1 MGRARV
7 NQPPAVF
14 RAVVN
19 AVDPMHGGREMR
31 IARDLLAHHGEVSQS
46 AFAEAKAYL
55 DGLLADDQVA
65 NADLKGLLNRS
76 AGQLWGIQFDFGAD
90 AKAAR
95 RYLEAL
101 SRAIAQELT

>member
-7 NQPPAVF
+7 DRPPAVF
-14 RAVVN
+14 RVLVN
-19 AVDPMHGGREMR
+19 SVDPVDDGAYMKV
-31 IARDLLAHHGEVSQS
+31 ARDLLAVHGEISQS
-46 AFAEAKAYL
+46 AFAEAKAYV
-55 DGLLADDQVA
+55 DGLLADSKVA
-65 NADLKGLLNRS
+65 NADLKGLLNRC
-76 AGQLWGIQFDFGAD
+76 AGPKWGIQFDFGAD